1 MKLRSLIVAVML
13 LAGCATQQPPRSN
26 EPKSPSDYNRDLDE
40 CEREATFAGAG
51 SEQEVFDNCMEARGY
66 KRT

>member
-1 MKLRSLIVAVML
+1 MTLRSLIVAVML
-13 LAGCATQQPPRSN
+13 LAGCASQQPPGSN
-26 EPKSPSDYNRDLDE
+26 EPKSPHNYNRDLDE
-40 CEREATFAGAG
+40 CESEATFAGGG